1 MEIITNEFLVW
12 GKKKKKLSPEVE
24 KSRVEGY

>member
-12 GKKKKKLSPEVE
+12 GKKTKLSPEVE